1 LLFSW
6 CFLVGRLNVGL
17 DDLVLILG
25 LTDGDNIGHNLDD
38 LVLHHDLGTLH
49 NLDLKTEDTLA
60 ELDVADSA
68 VNEVVLG
75 LTSGDLVTSSVL
87 LGLGALT
94 TDFTGDH
101 NLATGGTTT
110 AHNSADNVVGGVTDG
125 DTVQELGLEG
135 LNVVSSGEGV
145 LESEGLDGEL
155 DAVVLIVETIALL
168 DEGLEFL
175 NLLDG
180 SVEELLG
187 LSGEDANL
195 GLHVGSTDLN
205 TAITF
210 LGKAFHEELVELSL
224 ENTIGNELALG

>member
-1 LLFSW
+1 
-6 CFLVGRLNVGL
+6 
-17 DDLVLILG
+17 
-25 LTDGDNIGHNLDD
+25 
-38 LVLHHDLGTLH
+38 LH
-49 NLDLKTEDTLA
+49 NLDLKTEDTLT

-94 TDFTGDH
+94 TDLTGND
-101 NLATGGTTT
+101 NLATGSTTT
-110 AHNSADNVVGGVTDG
+110 AHNSADDVVGGVTDG
-125 DTVQELGLEG
+125 DTVQELSLEG
-135 LNVVSSGEGV
+135 LDVVGSGEGV
-145 LESEGLDGEL
+145 LEGEGLDGEL
-155 DAVVLIVETIALL
+155 NAVVLIVEAIALL

-187 LSGEDANL
+187 FSSEDADL
-195 GLHVGSTDLN
+195 GLHVGGTDLN
-205 TAITF
+205 TTITF
-210 LGKAFHEELVELSL
+210 LRKALHEELVELSL